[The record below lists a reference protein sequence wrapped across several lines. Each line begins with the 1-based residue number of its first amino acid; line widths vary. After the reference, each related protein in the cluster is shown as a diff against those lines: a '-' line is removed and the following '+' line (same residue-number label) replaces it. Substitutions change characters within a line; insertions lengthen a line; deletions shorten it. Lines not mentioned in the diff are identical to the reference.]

1 MARKNEPYIYK
12 VLRRETP
19 NPRQQAFFRAE
30 AANIAYGGA
39 RGGGKS
45 WAMRRKL
52 VLLAMRYPGL
62 KLLLLRRTLPELRAN
77 HILPL
82 QRELAGYAAWSG
94 AERAFRF
101 PNGSRL
107 VMGYCDSD
115 SDCAQYQGQEY
126 EVIGFEEATNFEPD
140 WLTFIATCL
149 RTTRTDFAPRIYYT
163 CNPGGPGH
171 AYIKRLFIDRAFHD
185 GEDPADY
192 VFIPAKVYDNQVLM
206 QRDPGYLKR
215 LEALPPARRRAHLEG
230 DWNVYEGQVFA
241 EWRDDPA
248 HYADGKWTH
257 VIEPFDIPNTW
268 RVYRSD
274 SDSDCAQYQGQ
285 EYEVIGF
292 EEATNFEPD
301 WLTFIATCLRTTRT
315 DFAPRIYYTC
325 NPGGPGH
332 AYIKR
337 LFIDRA
343 FHDGEDPA
351 DYVFI
356 PAKVYDNQVLMQRD
370 PGYLKR
376 LEALPPAR
384 RRAHLEGDWNVY
396 EGQVFAEW
404 RDDPAHYADGKWTHV
419 IEPFDIPNTWRVYR
433 SFDFGYAKPFSVGWW
448 AVDFD
453 GRLYR
458 ILELYGCVPGEP
470 DTGVRWTPEQIFE
483 QIRTTEA
490 THPYLRGR
498 DIRGVADP
506 AIWDASR
513 GDSIADIADRYGVYF
528 EPGDHKRL
536 PGWMQVHYRLAFDA
550 AGLPMLY
557 VFLNCRDT
565 RRTLP
570 LLRYD
575 AHAPEDVDT
584 RQEDHIADEIRYLCQ
599 SDPIA
604 PRPVVQRTPK
614 VFDPLSSD

>member
-1 MARKNEPYIYK
+1 MARKNDPYIYK

-19 NPRQQAFFRAE
+19 SPRQQEFFRAE
-30 AANIAYGGA
+30 AANVAYGGA

-52 VLLAMRYPGL
+52 VMLAMRYPGL

-82 QRELAGYAAWSG
+82 QRELEGYAAWSST
-94 AERAFRF
+94 ERAFRF

-107 VMGYCDSD
+107 VMGYCDND

-149 RTTRTDFAPRIYYT
+149 RTTRTDFTPRIYYT

-171 AYIKRLFIDRAFHD
+171 AYIKRLFIDQAFLD
-185 GEDPADY
+185 GESPQDY

-215 LEALPPARRRAHLEG
+215 LEALPPAKRRAHLEG

-257 VIEPFDIPNTW
+257 VIEPFDIP
-268 RVYRSD
+268 D
-274 SDSDCAQYQGQ
+274 
-285 EYEVIGF
+285 
-292 EEATNFEPD
+292 
-301 WLTFIATCLRTTRT
+301 
-315 DFAPRIYYTC
+315 
-325 NPGGPGH
+325 
-332 AYIKR
+332 
-337 LFIDRA
+337 
-343 FHDGEDPA
+343 
-351 DYVFI
+351 
-356 PAKVYDNQVLMQRD
+356 
-370 PGYLKR
+370 
-376 LEALPPAR
+376 
-384 RRAHLEGDWNVY
+384 
-396 EGQVFAEW
+396 
-404 RDDPAHYADGKWTHV
+404 
-419 IEPFDIPNTWRVYR
+419 TWRVYR

-470 DTGVRWTPEQIFE
+470 DTGVRWTPEQIFT
-483 QIRTTEA
+483 QIRTTET

-513 GDSIADIADRYGVYF
+513 GDSIADIADPVRRVFRARRPQAPARLDAGALPAGVRRSRASDAVRV
-528 EPGDHKRL
+528 PQL
-536 PGWMQVHYRLAFDA
+536 PGHAAHAAAAALRRARARGRGHTAGGPHRRRDPVSMPVRSHRAAPGGAADA
-550 AGLPMLY
+550 AG
-557 VFLNCRDT
+557 V
-565 RRTLP
+565 
-570 LLRYD
+570 
-575 AHAPEDVDT
+575 
-584 RQEDHIADEIRYLCQ
+584 
-599 SDPIA
+599 
-604 PRPVVQRTPK
+604 RPVE
-614 VFDPLSSD
+614 

>member
-82 QRELAGYAAWSG
+82 QRELEGYAAWSST
-94 AERAFRF
+94 ERAFRF

-268 RVYRSD
+268 RVYRS
-274 SDSDCAQYQGQ
+274 
-285 EYEVIGF
+285 
-292 EEATNFEPD
+292 
-301 WLTFIATCLRTTRT
+301 
-315 DFAPRIYYTC
+315 
-325 NPGGPGH
+325 
-332 AYIKR
+332 
-337 LFIDRA
+337 
-343 FHDGEDPA
+343 
-351 DYVFI
+351 
-356 PAKVYDNQVLMQRD
+356 
-370 PGYLKR
+370 
-376 LEALPPAR
+376 
-384 RRAHLEGDWNVY
+384 
-396 EGQVFAEW
+396 
-404 RDDPAHYADGKWTHV
+404 
-419 IEPFDIPNTWRVYR
+419 
-433 SFDFGYAKPFSVGWW
+433 FDFGYAKPFSVGWW
-448 AVDFD
+448 AESNGEPIKVGDKLIGEVRGDLVRFAEWYGWT
-453 GRLYR
+453 GRRNEGVKMLAR
-458 ILELYGCVPGEP
+458 DIALGILDREEDMGLKGRVVPGPADSAIWGEENGMSIERDMRMAGVYWEKADKGPGSRVQGWQALRERLAHAVPLRAGEP
-470 DTGVRWTPEQIFE
+470 REQPGLFIARRCVQFQE
-483 QIRTTEA
+483 TLPVLPRSQRNPDDIDTEA
-490 THPYLRGR
+490 
-498 DIRGVADP
+498 
-506 AIWDASR
+506 
-513 GDSIADIADRYGVYF
+513 
-528 EPGDHKRL
+528 
-536 PGWMQVHYRLAFDA
+536 
-550 AGLPMLY
+550 
-557 VFLNCRDT
+557 
-565 RRTLP
+565 
-570 LLRYD
+570 
-575 AHAPEDVDT
+575 
-584 RQEDHIADEIRYLCQ
+584 EDHIADEVRYRLARR
-599 SDPIA
+599 DLTIK
-604 PRPVVQRTPK
+604 RK
-614 VFDPLSSD
+614 VL